1 MSTQHTPGPWFVVE
15 DPQHA
20 GKHPSHAAR
29 FICNRPEFETVIPP
43 TPGEDDGWQVFHG
56 DGGTTICSLRD
67 TVDQAADARLIA
79 AAPELLGALKS
90 ALRALEDNLSP
101 GPMDEDAKTAA
112 RLAIAK
118 ATA

>member
-1 MSTQHTPGPWFVVE
+1 MSTKHTPGPWILTGNAGQVYGLDSRKVSDCGNCAVNLE
-15 DPQHA
+15 NHA
-20 GKHPSHAAR
+20 
-29 FICNRPEFETVIPP
+29 N
-43 TPGEDDGWQVFHG
+43 
-56 DGGTTICSLRD
+56 
-67 TVDQAADARLIA
+67 ARLIA

>member
-1 MSTQHTPGPWFVVE
+1 MSTNHTPGPWEASGCRVLQAGAMKNWQLVVAIIPTTI
-15 DPQHA
+15 DP
-20 GKHPSHAAR
+20 K
-29 FICNRPEFETVIPP
+29 P
-43 TPGEDDGWQVFHG
+43 TPDA
-56 DGGTTICSLRD
+56 
-67 TVDQAADARLIA
+67 AADTISQRDANARLIA